1 MTALAAV
8 PLLVLGPGAAPASAA
23 PLPGGLGPCVPGDC
37 PDPFP
42 GINNGPIA
50 GRDNAIS
57 MFVGDDFLVRGSAA
71 EAEGRVVVLD
81 DFDMNKDAQ
90 ASQAYNVGEAGVGS
104 RVAPPVG
111 ADWLTTGGDI
121 TVATGQQ
128 VLAEAGV
135 VRYAGSLTGTVEAT
149 LTQDDAAVTPYTAL
163 RDELTTA
170 SHCYARV
177 DGAPRTPTG
186 TAVNQGFQTLFTG
199 DGTSA
204 LQVFNVDFN
213 LTGPSGAQQGI
224 VFAGIPDDAT
234 ILVNIVGANRTLNT
248 YSGGIDDATDPLN
261 AYRERLLWNIPD
273 ATTVNLTGT
282 GQFQGSFLIGEQS
295 SATTVTLPGI
305 NGRFF
310 TTGSLTHTS
319 AATGGGGQEFHAYPF
334 NGDLPDCTTPQP
346 VTGAVEVLK
355 TDSETDAALPGATF
369 QLWEE
374 TNGTAGLQTDGATP
388 DTTVGA
394 SCTTDAEGT
403 CSRTV
408 ETGTYYWQET
418 EAPDGYDLP
427 DPAVF
432 GPLVLTEENADTG
445 VSVTAT
451 NTSTPTDPTT
461 GSVEVLKT
469 DSETDAALP
478 GATFQLWEETNGTAG
493 LQTDGATPDTTVGAS
508 CTTDAEGTCSRTV
521 ETGTYYWQETEAPDG
536 YDLPDPAVF
545 GPLVLT
551 EENADTGVSVTATNT
566 STPIPPGPGTVKL
579 LKTDADSGR
588 PLPGATFELWEE
600 TNGREDLQTGGSDP
614 DTRVGTACTTNGAGL
629 CSFDDLDHGTY
640 YLRETGVPDGYVL
653 PGDPV
658 AGPYVVSGDQEVVI
672 ARLANDRDDKPC
684 KDTGYGYGYGHGHG
698 DDAYGSCPGRKG
710 YAGAA

>member
-1 MTALAAV
+1 MTAFAAV
-8 PLLVLGPGAAPASAA
+8 PLLVLGPGAVPASAA

-50 GRDNAIS
+50 GRDNAINL
-57 MFVGDDFLVRGSAA
+57 FVGDDFLVRGSAA

-90 ASQAYNVGEAGVGS
+90 AGQAYNVGEVGVGS
-104 RVAPPVG
+104 RVPPPVG

-121 TVATGQQ
+121 TVATGQR

-135 VRYAGSLTGTVEAT
+135 VRYAGTLTGTVEAT
-149 LTQDDAAVTPYTAL
+149 LIQDNAAVAPYAAL

-170 SHCYARV
+170 SRCYARV

-186 TAVNQGFQTLFTG
+186 TAVNQGTQTLFTG

-204 LQVFNVDFN
+204 LQVFNVDFD

-224 VFAGIPDDAT
+224 VFAGIPDGAT

-273 ATTVNLTGT
+273 ATTVNLNGT
-282 GQFQGSFLIGEQS
+282 GQFQGSFLVGEQS
-295 SATTVTLPGI
+295 SSTTVTLPGV

-334 NGDLPDCTTPQP
+334 NGDLPDCTTPPP

-355 TDSETDAALPGATF
+355 TDSETGAALPGASF

-374 TNGTAGLQTDGATP
+374 TNGTPGLQTGGGDP
-388 DTTVGA
+388 DTSVGA
-394 SCTTDAEGT
+394 SCTTDAEGA

-418 EAPDGYDLP
+418 AAPDGYDLP

-432 GPLVLTEENADTG
+432 GPLMLTEENASAG
-445 VSVTAT
+445 VSVTAA
-451 NTSTPTDPTT
+451 NTRTPVP
-461 GSVEVLKT
+461 
-469 DSETDAALP
+469 
-478 GATFQLWEETNGTAG
+478 
-493 LQTDGATPDTTVGAS
+493 PDT
-508 CTTDAEGTCSRTV
+508 
-521 ETGTYYWQETEAPDG
+521 
-536 YDLPDPAVF
+536 
-545 GPLVLT
+545 
-551 EENADTGVSVTATNT
+551 
-566 STPIPPGPGTVKL
+566 GTVKL

-600 TNGREDLQTGGSDP
+600 TNGREGLQTGGSDP
-614 DTRVGTACTTNGAGL
+614 DTRVGTSCTTNGAGR
-629 CSFDDLDHGTY
+629 CSFGDLDHGTY

-658 AGPYVVSGDQEVVI
+658 SGPYVVSGDQEVVI
-672 ARLANDRDDKPC
+672 ARLANSRDDKPC
-684 KDTGYGYGYGHGHG
+684 EDTDYGYGYGYGHGGG

-710 YAGAA
+710 HAGAA

>member
-1 MTALAAV
+1 MTAFAAV
-8 PLLVLGPGAAPASAA
+8 PLLVLGPGAVPASAA

-50 GRDNAIS
+50 GRDNAINL
-57 MFVGDDFLVRGSAA
+57 FVGDDFLVRGSAA

-90 ASQAYNVGEAGVGS
+90 AGQAYNVGEVGVGS
-104 RVAPPVG
+104 RVPPPVG

-121 TVATGQQ
+121 TVATGQR

-135 VRYAGSLTGTVEAT
+135 VRYAGTLTGTVEAT
-149 LTQDDAAVTPYTAL
+149 LIQDDAAVAPYAAL

-170 SHCYARV
+170 SRCYARV

-186 TAVNQGFQTLFTG
+186 TAVNQGTQTLFTG

-204 LQVFNVDFN
+204 LQVFNVDFD

-224 VFAGIPDDAT
+224 VFAGIPDGAT

-273 ATTVNLTGT
+273 ATTVNLNGT
-282 GQFQGSFLIGEQS
+282 GQFQGSFLVGEQS
-295 SATTVTLPGI
+295 SSTTVTLPGV

-334 NGDLPDCTTPQP
+334 NGDLPDCTTPPP

-355 TDSETDAALPGATF
+355 TDSGTGAALPGASFQLWEETNGTPGLQTGGGDPDTSVGASCTTDAEGACSRTVETGTYYWQETAAPDGYDLPDPAVFGPLVLTDENASAGVSVTAANTRTPIDPTTGVVKVLKTDSETGAALPGASF

-374 TNGTAGLQTDGATP
+374 TNGTAGLQTGGGDP
-388 DTTVGA
+388 DTSVGA
-394 SCTTDAEGT
+394 SCTTDAEGA

-418 EAPDGYDLP
+418 AAPDGYDLP

-432 GPLVLTEENADTG
+432 GPLVLTEENASAG
-445 VSVTAT
+445 VSVTAA
-451 NTSTPTDPTT
+451 NTRTPVP
-461 GSVEVLKT
+461 
-469 DSETDAALP
+469 
-478 GATFQLWEETNGTAG
+478 
-493 LQTDGATPDTTVGAS
+493 PDT
-508 CTTDAEGTCSRTV
+508 
-521 ETGTYYWQETEAPDG
+521 
-536 YDLPDPAVF
+536 
-545 GPLVLT
+545 
-551 EENADTGVSVTATNT
+551 
-566 STPIPPGPGTVKL
+566 GTVKL

-600 TNGREDLQTGGSDP
+600 TNGREGLQTGGSDP
-614 DTRVGTACTTNGAGL
+614 DTRVGTSCTTNGAGR
-629 CSFDDLDHGTY
+629 CSFGDLDHGTY

-658 AGPYVVSGDQEVVI
+658 SGPYVVSGDQEVVI
-672 ARLANDRDDKPC
+672 ARLANSRDDKPC
-684 KDTGYGYGYGHGHG
+684 EDTDYGYGYGHGGG

-710 YAGAA
+710 HAGAA